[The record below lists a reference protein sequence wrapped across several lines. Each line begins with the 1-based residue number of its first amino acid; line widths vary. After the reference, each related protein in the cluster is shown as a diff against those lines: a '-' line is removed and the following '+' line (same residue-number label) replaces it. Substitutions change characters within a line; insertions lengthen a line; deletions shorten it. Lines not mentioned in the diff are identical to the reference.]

1 MWYKGPGVEIIH
13 VTQGWKVYWKLSQYF
28 LYSWGM
34 VNKETD
40 NALAYFRDIQGKAMV
55 ITQLDNW
62 GFY

>member
-1 MWYKGPGVEIIH
+1 
-13 VTQGWKVYWKLSQYF
+13 
-28 LYSWGM
+28 M